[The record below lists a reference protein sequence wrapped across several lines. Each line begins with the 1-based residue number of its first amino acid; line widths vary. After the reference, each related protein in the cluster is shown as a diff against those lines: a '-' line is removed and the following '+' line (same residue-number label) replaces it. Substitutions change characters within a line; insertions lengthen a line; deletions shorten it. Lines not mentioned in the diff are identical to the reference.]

1 MAQALLTLIPW
12 LVLPIV
18 IITLLIFSMTIIRR
32 VKEPESKLSARAG
45 FWAGIILFVIFIV
58 SQLGDVRE
66 PRFDFSSVPGFD
78 FIPLIVGGLIGF
90 ALLWAIRMTVSTR
103 FVGVLTLLLTAAST
117 IALYSFVFLESLRAT
132 VLYASLGI
140 ALGVLVHV
148 VLLPSSI
155 RTLWQPPAGRSAAK
169 VEPRAEEVVGTNFN

>member
-18 IITLLIFSMTIIRR
+18 IITLLIFSLTIIRR

-58 SQLGDVRE
+58 SQLRGIRE

-78 FIPLIVGGLIGF
+78 LIPLVVGGLIGF

-117 IALYSFVFLESLRAT
+117 IALYSFVFIESLRAT
-132 VLYASLGI
+132 VLYVSLGI

-148 VLLPSSI
+148 VLLPSSM
-155 RTLWQPPAGRSAAK
+155 RTLWQPAGGRAAAK
-169 VEPRAEEVVGTNFN
+169 LEPRADEVIRTNFN